1 MLVCRELPQQVLI
14 GVDFLTAHKCI
25 INVDTNTVY
34 SKGDLACENALC
46 LGKGWKRRE
55 ETNIWD
61 RYSAL

>member
-1 MLVCRELPQQVLI
+1 MLI

-46 LGKGWKRRE
+46 LGKGWKSRE